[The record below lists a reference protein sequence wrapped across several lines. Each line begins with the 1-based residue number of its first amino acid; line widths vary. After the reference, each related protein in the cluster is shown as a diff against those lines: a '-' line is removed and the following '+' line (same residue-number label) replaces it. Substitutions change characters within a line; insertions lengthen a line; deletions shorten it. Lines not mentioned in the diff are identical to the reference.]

1 MIHIVLKVILKP
13 PFKKSFN
20 TLLDF
25 CNIWSSSIIHGG
37 TKNIEAQ
44 ISVPEHKFEKLFKER
59 PKVSEFKI
67 PKGAEFFMQKVE
79 VINIIVSQDKI
90 NKKKEK

>member
-44 ISVPEHKFEKLFKER
+44 ISVPEHKFEKLFKES
-59 PKVSEFKI
+59 PKISKFQV
-67 PKGAEFFMQKVE
+67 PKGAEFFIDKIE
-79 VINIIVSQDKI
+79 VINIIASKDKI
-90 NKKKEK
+90 FKKKEK